1 MAGRVG
7 SSGRLILNF
16 DMGDNHGILESANGE
31 GGRRRATTDESAKDK
46 AAAVAAQ
53 GEAQAC
59 SADLCENKRR
69 GEDSDDSEGEC
80 NYRTNAS
87 SIDPCNELARD
98 EGRRQT

>member
-1 MAGRVG
+1 MESRTPLTEREVADELLQMRVPRDNATAG
-7 SSGRLILNF
+7 
-16 DMGDNHGILESANGE
+16 
-31 GGRRRATTDESAKDK
+31 
-46 AAAVAAQ
+46 AAQ
-53 GEAQAC
+53 GEAQARG
-59 SADLCENKRR
+59 ADLCEDKRG